1 MNKFPYSNF
10 HDINLDWILSKLKN
24 AVFSVNGQQ
33 PDDDGNIDL
42 PSVAG
47 VSSVN
52 GVGPDSL
59 GNVTLTA
66 SDVSAMPDSYS
77 APVSSVNNKTGA
89 VSLTAFDIGAM
100 PAGYVP
106 PVTSV
111 NTLTGDVVLT
121 ASDVGALPDTYTP
134 PVESVNGMTG
144 NVVLDYSDVNAL
156 PDTTVIPTLTS
167 QLTNDS
173 GFITSQQAGAVLSVN
188 GQVGAVVLDASDV
201 SALPD
206 TTVIPTATSQLVNDS
221 GFITSAQAAPVD
233 SVNGYIGAVVLDASD
248 VGAAPAAAGMPTG
261 GYSGQVLAKNSATD
275 YDAVWVSCGKWTKL
289 WDNPDITQNYTTGTA
304 TWADGGYSFYC
315 VIFNLFSSRPYTST
329 VVIVPVGAGG
339 IANIPV
345 TSNVDV
351 GTFSQAMFRRF
362 DSSTTQ
368 ISFSACRLAN
378 ASTNDARN
386 DGLIP
391 VTIFGI
397 QL

>member
-42 PSVAG
+42 PSIAG

-77 APVSSVNNKTGA
+77 APVTSVNNKTGA
-89 VSLTAFDIGAM
+89 VSLTSFDIGAL

-111 NTLTGDVVLT
+111 NTQTGNVVLT

-144 NVVLDYSDVNAL
+144 NVVLDASDVN
-156 PDTTVIPTLTS
+156 
-167 QLTNDS
+167 
-173 GFITSQQAGAVLSVN
+173 
-188 GQVGAVVLDASDV
+188 
-201 SALPD
+201 ALPD

-248 VGAAPAAAGMPTG
+248 VGALPDTATAIDVGAVPDTVPYCVEAGTSGTWTYRKWSDGRCECWGLNSQSHAITAQMGSLYHSVNKTAALPTG
-261 GYSGQVLAKNSATD
+261 LFNAEPVVMATLKGGGYTVSVQVTSANSTNITFGVVSAT
-275 YDAVWVSCGKWTKL
+275 S
-289 WDNPDITQNYTTGTA
+289 QTA
-304 TWADGGYSFYC
+304 TVGVYFYC
-315 VIFNLFSSRPYTST
+315 MGTYT
-329 VVIVPVGAGG
+329 
-339 IANIPV
+339 
-345 TSNVDV
+345 
-351 GTFSQAMFRRF
+351 
-362 DSSTTQ
+362 
-368 ISFSACRLAN
+368 L
-378 ASTNDARN
+378 
-386 DGLIP
+386 
-391 VTIFGI
+391 
-397 QL
+397 

>member
-24 AVFSVNGQQ
+24 AVFSVNGQH

-111 NTLTGDVVLT
+111 NTMTGDVVLT

-248 VGAAPAAAGMPTG
+248 VGATPAGQGLPSG
-261 GYSGQVLAKNSATD
+261 GTAVQVLVKNSSVN
-275 YDAVWVSCGKWTKL
+275 YDANWKTIEDIEAAQYGT
-289 WDNPDITQNYTTGTA
+289 ITQNGGGGTFTYECYKKRGVVTFYASVAGGNGTA
-304 TWADGGYSFYC
+304 NMLYFTLPDGFRPPVSLK
-315 VIFNLFSSRPYTST
+315 VPAAFSTSSGWVSYLMT
-329 VVIVPVGAGG
+329 IGTDGKISIAYGGSSVQNIVVA
-339 IANIPV
+339 
-345 TSNVDV
+345 
-351 GTFSQAMFRRF
+351 GTF
-362 DSSTTQ
+362 
-368 ISFSACRLAN
+368 
-378 ASTNDARN
+378 
-386 DGLIP
+386 
-391 VTIFGI
+391 TI
-397 QL
+397 